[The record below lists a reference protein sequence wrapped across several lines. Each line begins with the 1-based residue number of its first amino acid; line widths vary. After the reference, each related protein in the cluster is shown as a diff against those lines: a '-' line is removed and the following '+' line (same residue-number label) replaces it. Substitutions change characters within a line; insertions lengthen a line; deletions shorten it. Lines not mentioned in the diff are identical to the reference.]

1 MLATI
6 LYAWSPQGQ
15 KCLVQNPDAAFL
27 CDIVF
32 PEFQHGQDVLGIF
45 EVL

>member
-6 LYAWSPQGQ
+6 LYAWSPQGPMRQ

-27 CDIVF
+27 CDMVF
-32 PEFQHGQDVLGIF
+32 PEFQRGQDILGIF
-45 EVL
+45 